1 MHPAATTL
9 PPFSAASRRVAMES
23 CLAASMNPQVLTTV
37 TSAGA
42 SPSTSSQPS
51 ADRRPASSSE
61 STSLRAQPKVTS
73 ETVRRDDMASKRVGE
88 LRVMRVAAVRTH
100 GIRVRDRGRYIG
112 GADRHLL
119 HYIDLLRFFQGG
131 RSDGCWHVCGPC
143 TVRARPCCKRV
154 DDGPW
159 RGPSPTRA
167 VYRQSLKPSGPTL
180 TSLVSPRSP
189 ALPTSSPSTDTV

>member
-88 LRVMRVAAVRTH
+88 LRVVRVASVRTH
-100 GIRVRDRGRYIG
+100 GIHVRDRGRCLG
-112 GADRHLL
+112 GVARNLP
-119 HYIDLLRFFQGG
+119 HYLDFLPFFQGG
-131 RSDGCWHVCGPC
+131 LFDRYLHVCGPC
-143 TVRARPCCKRV
+143 APFVHTRAANEWVTVPDRARHPQVLC
-154 DDGPW
+154 
-159 RGPSPTRA
+159 T
-167 VYRQSLKPSGPTL
+167 
-180 TSLVSPRSP
+180 VSPGSRP
-189 ALPTSSPSTDTV
+189 IRR